1 MSLSATQ
8 PPSIKKRGR
17 LYLVILFLAAAV
29 GSVFQINF
37 MVFFHQNWFAMRR
50 VPIDVAG
57 MFSTEHHASAALRG
71 VSVSERIHFLQPRSR
86 DVHDYLT
93 PILFDGKSFSPT
105 EDRRAR
111 VDATIELPRHP
122 VPQLIPR
129 GESLWVTEGHH
140 ALRQLGGAE
149 RVELIDPSHHHGW
162 SRPERRVVSQGRPEY
177 FQAGPQGIRRVS
189 LVNGGQWQTTAS
201 ATLPL
206 PLLTPAWKV
215 ADTVVRTSA
224 DQRAALNRD
233 QFLRVVCDD
242 SGVHLFVLFDTALLY
257 RADIPFQK
265 TANANGSLESLFSD
279 AVSALLPENVPFRAE
294 GWTVLTA
301 NLPIPVTVPPTP
313 TASNGMTARKWY
325 PLMIEGEPAVIVI
338 DDSDPARPQGLAF
351 RQQGKQ
357 WEQLTSCPFPFGT
370 EQYSLVTENGARHAH
385 FLTATSLGGWSCY
398 RIDATGF
405 HRERASGPFEELEPS
420 FDRELRFLYEVLRNS
435 LIATLIL
442 GKVVSLLMRFATRA
456 DYAFGHSRVTLAS
469 LWRRGMARGIDLG
482 LTGLSLVPLL
492 LLSRAWVDWSAWL
505 EARNLRLHHS
515 SISQVWVLILAGAVW
530 LLVMVSLLSAVQGR
544 WGWTPGKWLCGLRV
558 VGTTLKP
565 CGFARSAAREVM
577 LFADSLYL
585 CCWSSGVV
593 CIALT
598 NHRQRLGDLV
608 ADTLVIEVR

>member
-1 MSLSATQ
+1 MSLAATK
-8 PPSIKKRGR
+8 PPSIKKGGR

-37 MVFFHQNWFAMRR
+37 MVFFHQNWFAMGRF
-50 VPIDVAG
+50 PIDVAG
-57 MFSTEHHASAALRG
+57 MFETEHHLSATMRG

-93 PILFDGKSFSPT
+93 PILFDCKSFSPT

-149 RVELIDPSHHHGW
+149 DGARVELMDTSHREW
-162 SRPERRVVSQGRPEY
+162 SGDESRVVSHGRPEY
-177 FQAGPQGIRRVS
+177 FQVGLRGIHRNS
-189 LVNGGQWQTTAS
+189 LVNGQWTTTAAAS
-201 ATLPL
+201 VLLPL
-206 PLLTPAWKV
+206 WTPAWEV
-215 ADTVVRTSA
+215 AETVVRTSA
-224 DQRAALNRD
+224 DQLALNRD
-233 QFLRVVCDD
+233 QFLRMVCDD
-242 SGVHLFVLFDTALLY
+242 SGVHLFALFDTALLY

-338 DDSDPARPQGLAF
+338 DDSDPANPHGLAF
-351 RQQGKQ
+351 HRQGKQ
-357 WEQLTSCPFPFGT
+357 WKQLTSCPFPFGT
-370 EQYSLVTENGARHAH
+370 EQYSLVTESGSGQAH

-435 LIATLIL
+435 LVATLIL
-442 GKVVSLLMRFATRA
+442 GTVVSLVMRFATKA

-469 LWRRGMARGIDLG
+469 LWRRGLARGIDLG
-482 LTGLSLVPLL
+482 LIGLSLVPLL
-492 LLSRAWVDWSAWL
+492 MLSPNWVDWAAWL
-505 EARNLRLHHS
+505 EARNLRLHHP